1 MKPPSLSARKI
12 ADNASFQAFAN
23 CYLREVDTGLWQ
35 SAASWQAATGV
46 RLERGETHVVKL
58 ELESQGQVLALG
70 VHFRSR
76 VGRHTLT
83 EIFRRKL
90 FHREWQRID
99 ALSAQLI
106 LVDAL
111 YAQRPESEQRLE
123 LISRMVESR
132 QVMAEYVQ
140 RRLDRSAD
148 DHSAFIESEQAIVLG
163 HWLHPTPK
171 SRQGIH
177 GWQHAHYAPEL
188 GGRFQLHFFAADRGL
203 VEQCSIL
210 DSSAEELSRQIA
222 SRDPDMEKYLR
233 VVAPLGDERCL
244 LPLHPLQAQWL
255 LHQDYVRAL
264 LAEGQLIDLGRLG
277 ATFTPTSSVRTLYS
291 ESAELMIKL
300 SIPVKIT
307 NSLRIN
313 LQTELGDSVWI
324 SQLLR
329 VCGIAQEFPELRSIE
344 DPAYITVA
352 LPEREETGFE
362 VIFRSNPFQAHQTV
376 HSIAALTQ
384 DPLTAAGRSVLA
396 EAVQSLANTDHSSL
410 EQASRRWF
418 DAYWKCAIEA
428 PLRVYDRYGIALEAH
443 QQNVLLELEASGLP
457 RYCYCRDIQG
467 LALSERFRDELIARV
482 PELAQQ
488 TKVFEPDDIVRNGF
502 GYYVFFNQ
510 LYAVINRFALD
521 GLLDEG
527 ALIGVVRQKLIELR
541 PCLQSLGEELVATL
555 LERKT
560 IPCKANLLTRL
571 ADMDE
576 LQSENELAV
585 YTQVENP
592 LHVPHLDTSPA
603 RAATSSTR
611 HLS

>member
-1 MKPPSLSARKI
+1 
-12 ADNASFQAFAN
+12 
-23 CYLREVDTGLWQ
+23 
-35 SAASWQAATGV
+35 
-46 RLERGETHVVKL
+46 
-58 ELESQGQVLALG
+58 
-70 VHFRSR
+70 
-76 VGRHTLT
+76 LT
-83 EIFRRKL
+83 AIFRRKL

-106 LVDAL
+106 LIDAL
-111 YAQRPESEQRLE
+111 YAQQPESEQRLE

-132 QVMAEYVQ
+132 QVMADYVQ
-140 RRLDRSAD
+140 RRLDCSAEG
-148 DHSAFIESEQAIVLG
+148 HVGFIESEQAIALG

-177 GWQHAHYAPEL
+177 GWQHDHYTPEL
-188 GGRFQLHFFAADRGL
+188 GGRFQLHFFAADRQL

-210 DSSAEELSRQIA
+210 DSSAEELSRMIA
-222 SRDPDMEKYLR
+222 SHEPDAEKHRR
-233 VVAPLGDERCL
+233 VLASLGEEHCL

-255 LHQDYVRAL
+255 LHQEHVRVL
-264 LAEGQLIDLGRLG
+264 LAEGRLIDLGRLG
-277 ATFTPTSSVRTLYS
+277 ASFTPTSSVRTLYS

-329 VCGIAQEFPELRSIE
+329 ACGIAREFPQLRVIE

-352 LPEREETGFE
+352 LPDREESGFE

-384 DPLTAAGRSVLA
+384 DPLVAGSGGRSVLA
-396 EAVQSLANTDHSSL
+396 EAVRSLVNAEHITN
-410 EQASRRWF
+410 EQASRLWF
-418 DAYWKCAIEA
+418 DAYWECAVEA
-428 PLRVYDRYGIALEAH
+428 PIRVYDRYGIALEAH
-443 QQNVLLELEASGLP
+443 QQNVLVELDASGLP
-457 RYCYCRDIQG
+457 LYGYCRDIQG
-467 LALSERFRDELIARV
+467 LALSECFRDEHIARV

-488 TKVFEPDDIVRNGF
+488 TKVFEPKDVVRNGL
-502 GYYVFFNQ
+502 GYYLFFNQ

-521 GLLDEG
+521 GLLDEELLLG
-527 ALIGVVRQKLIELR
+527 IVRHKLSELR
-541 PCLQSLGEELVATL
+541 PRLQSLGEDLVSTL
-555 LERKT
+555 LEKKH

-585 YTQVENP
+585 YTQVDNP
-592 LHVPHLDTSPA
+592 LHVLHCESPPA

-611 HLS
+611 HVS